1 MIKINFVIYLFLSL
15 AYSAQTQAQTPTTI
29 PNSLSAEPNTSP
41 SAPSIDEVKSEI
53 KTDFKGEIFEK
64 GSRIP
69 LKEVNVF
76 LLPSKLKAQTN
87 NQGEFHFENISE
99 GTYQIVL
106 NLPGYKKFEKTVAV
120 SSGSSKLKYYIEKES
135 YLSFETTVVGQ
146 KQKRDQTQKSLTQEQ
161 FLGMPGSGGDP
172 VKAVQNLPGVNR
184 VQGFSSQVVIQGGEP
199 KDTAYNIDGHDIPIV
214 FHFGGLSSVVM
225 PEALEQ
231 VDYLS
236 AGYGSDYSRAT
247 GGIIGLKT
255 KIPNSGDRNKKSFF
269 FADNLRIGGLYES
282 NIDPNTSYLISGRA
296 SYVGL
301 FLQQVAKNNEDFN
314 LTVAPEF
321 YDVTGIYHKKLND
334 TDDFNLVALASR
346 DTLAFVLKEPFK
358 TDPSFRGRFYN
369 ETQFYRFIP
378 SWSRKIDNERN
389 LKVSAGLGQN
399 QLLVDLGQQFFNL
412 QSEIVS
418 FRGEF
423 EQRYT
428 PQWISQVGVDNLY
441 GNAKVKIKIVQPRSE
456 GGVSNPFSSGEI
468 KERDVTAKLSNIGLY
483 NRHEITS
490 GAWTYTPGLRLD
502 KYSLTKETFLSPR
515 MAVKWSLDN
524 DWVLKS
530 ATGLYYQPPEPQE
543 QDKAFGN
550 PEIKSPRATHF
561 TFGFEKDFRKGS
573 SDGFSFQSQ
582 FFDKWLDKLVDP
594 SYAQVEREGVLVD
607 ENYNNDGGGRS
618 YGIENQLKW
627 NDPLW
632 EVWLSYTW
640 SESFRWNKNIS
651 KYKHAYDQTHNLNLV
666 ASKKLENNW
675 KVASRFRYVTGNPV
689 TPVVSGIFDADND
702 VYIPQRGGLYSERY
716 KDFYQLDL
724 RIDKKWILD
733 EEIWTMYLD
742 IQNVLNTKNPESIEY
757 SYNYSQKEY
766 ISGLPFLPAFGV
778 KGEF

>member
-1 MIKINFVIYLFLSL
+1 MKNIFCLLCFFVYMSPISY
-15 AYSAQTQAQTPTTI
+15 AQTEVSTATVSNANSPTNQI
-29 PNSLSAEPNTSP
+29 
-41 SAPSIDEVKSEI
+41 VK
-53 KTDFKGEIFEK
+53 GRLLEK
-64 GSRIP
+64 GSQIP
-69 LKEVNVF
+69 MKEVAIF
-76 LLPSKLKAQTN
+76 LLPLKLKAQTDER
-87 NQGEFHFENISE
+87 GDFSFVDVPE
-99 GTYQIVL
+99 GTYQLVI
-106 NLPGYKKFEKTVAV
+106 NISGYKRFEKEVLVDADFKKV
-120 SSGSSKLKYYIEKES
+120 KYYIEKES

-146 KQKRDQTQKSLTQEQ
+146 KQKRDQTQKTLTQEQ

-225 PEALEQ
+225 PEALDQ

-236 AGYGSDYSRAT
+236 AGYGADYSRAN

-255 KIPNSGDRNKKSFF
+255 KIPNSGDRDKKSFF
-269 FADNLRIGGLYES
+269 FADNLKIGGLYES
-282 NIDPNTSYLISGRA
+282 TVDKDTSYLISGRA

-334 TDDFNLVALASR
+334 RDDFNLITLASR
-346 DTLAFVLKEPFK
+346 DTLSFVLKQPLK
-358 TDPSFRGRFYN
+358 TDPAFRGRFYN

-378 SWSRKIDNERN
+378 SWTRKIDADKT
-389 LKVSAGLGQN
+389 LKISTALGQN
-399 QLLVDLGQQFFNL
+399 QILVDLGQQYFNL
-412 QSEIVS
+412 LSDTLS

-428 PQWISQVGVDNLY
+428 SEWNSQIGIDNQY

-456 GGVSNPFSSGEI
+456 GGVSNPFSTGEI
-468 KERDVTAKLSNIGLY
+468 KERDVTGKISNIGVY

-490 GAWTYTPGLRLD
+490 GAWTYTPGVRLD
-502 KYSLTKETFLSPR
+502 KFTLTKETFLSPR
-515 MAVKWSLDN
+515 MAVKWNLEEGLL
-524 DWVLKS
+524 LKAAS
-530 ATGLYYQPPEPQE
+530 GLYYQPPQAQE
-543 QDKAFGN
+543 QDDVFGN
-550 PEIKSPRATHF
+550 PDIRAPRATHF
-561 TFGFEKDFRKGS
+561 TAGFEKDFRKGS
-573 SDGFSFQSQ
+573 SDGYTWQTQ
-582 FFDKWLDKLVDP
+582 FFDKWLDKLVDQ
-594 SYAQVEREGVLVD
+594 SSAQVLRDGVLVN

-627 NDPLW
+627 TDPYW
-632 EVWLSYTW
+632 DVWVSYTW
-640 SESFRWNKNIS
+640 SESFRWNKNIP
-651 KYKHAYDQTHNLNLV
+651 KYKHAYDQTHNLNILT
-666 ASKKLENNW
+666 SKKLDNNW

-689 TPVVSGIFDADND
+689 TPVVASTFDADND
-702 VYIPQRGGLYSERY
+702 VYIPTRGGLYSERY

-724 RIDKKWILD
+724 RIDKKWVSD
-733 EEIWTMYLD
+733 QEIWTLYLD

-757 SYNYSQKEY
+757 SYNYSQKDY

>member
-1 MIKINFVIYLFLSL
+1 MK
-15 AYSAQTQAQTPTTI
+15 
-29 PNSLSAEPNTSP
+29 NSLGIIFFLLFASYSYSQEQQIAVNT
-41 SAPSIDEVKSEI
+41 
-53 KTDFKGEIFEK
+53 TFKGRLLEK
-64 GSRIP
+64 GSQLP
-69 LKEVNVF
+69 LKEANVF
-76 LLPSKLKAQTN
+76 LLPLKLKAQTDN
-87 NQGEFHFENISE
+87 SGDFVFESIPE
-99 GTYQIVL
+99 GTYQLII
-106 NLPGYKKFEKTVAV
+106 NLSGYKKFEKEIQLDSETK
-120 SSGSSKLKYYIEKES
+120 KLKYYVEKES
-135 YLSFETTVVGQ
+135 YMSFETTVVGQ
-146 KQKRDQTQKSLTQEQ
+146 KQKRDQTQKTLTQEQ

-199 KDTAYNIDGHDIPIV
+199 KETAYNIDGHDIPIV

-236 AGYGSDYSRAT
+236 AGYGSDYSRAN

-255 KIPNSGDRNKKSFF
+255 KIPNSGDRDKKSFF
-269 FADNLRIGGLYES
+269 FADNLKIGGLYES
-282 NIDPNTSYLISGRA
+282 TIDKESSYLISGRA

-301 FLQQVAKNNEDFN
+301 FLQQVAKDNEDFN

-334 TDDFNLVALASR
+334 RDDFNLVSLASR
-346 DTLAFVLKEPFK
+346 DTLSFVLKQPLK

-378 SWSRKIDNERN
+378 SWSRKIDSDKSIK
-389 LKVSAGLGQN
+389 LSTGIGQN
-399 QLLVDLGQQFFNL
+399 QILVDLGQQYFNL
-412 QSEIVS
+412 LSNTLT

-428 PQWISQVGVDNLY
+428 SDWNSQIGIDNQY
-441 GNAKVKIKIVQPRSE
+441 GTAKVKIKIVQPRSE
-456 GGVSNPFSSGEI
+456 GGVSNPFSTSEV
-468 KERDVTAKLSNIGLY
+468 KERDVSGKISNIGLY

-490 GAWTYTPGLRLD
+490 GAWTYIPGIRLD
-502 KYSLTKETFLSPR
+502 KYTLTKETFLSPR
-515 MAVKWSLDN
+515 MALKWNLGDGLL
-524 DWVLKS
+524 LKS
-530 ATGLYYQPPEPQE
+530 ASGLYYQPPQAQE
-543 QDKAFGN
+543 QDEVYGN
-550 PEIKSPRATHF
+550 PDIKSPRAVHV
-561 TFGFEKDFRKGS
+561 TFGFEKDFRQGS
-573 SDGFSFQSQ
+573 NDGYTWQTQ
-582 FFDKWLDKLVDP
+582 AFDKWLDKLVDQ
-594 SYAQVEREGVLVD
+594 SSAQVLRDGVLVD
-607 ENYNNDGGGRS
+607 ENYTNDGGGRS

-627 NDPLW
+627 TDPYW
-632 EVWLSYTW
+632 DVWVSYTW
-640 SESFRWNKNIS
+640 SESFRWNKNIP
-651 KYKHAYDQTHNLNLV
+651 KYKHAYDQTHNLNVL

-689 TPVVSGIFDADND
+689 TPVVASIFDTDND
-702 VYIPQRGGLYSERY
+702 VYIPTRGGLYSERY

-724 RIDKKWILD
+724 RIDKKWISN
-733 EEIWTMYLD
+733 EEIWTLYLD

-766 ISGLPFLPAFGV
+766 VSGLPFLPAFGV

>member
-1 MIKINFVIYLFLSL
+1 MKNTFCLLCFFLYLSPIS
-15 AYSAQTQAQTPTTI
+15 YGQTESATVSSASSTTNQI
-29 PNSLSAEPNTSP
+29 
-41 SAPSIDEVKSEI
+41 VK
-53 KTDFKGEIFEK
+53 GRLLEK
-64 GSRIP
+64 GSQVP
-69 LKEVNVF
+69 LKEVTVF
-76 LLPSKLKAQTN
+76 LLPLKLKAQTDER
-87 NQGEFHFENISE
+87 GDFSFADVPD
-99 GTYQIVL
+99 GTYQLVI
-106 NLPGYKKFEKTVAV
+106 NLSGYKKFEKEVLVDADFRKV
-120 SSGSSKLKYYIEKES
+120 KYYIEKES

-146 KQKRDQTQKSLTQEQ
+146 KQKRDQTQKTLTQEQ

-225 PEALEQ
+225 PEALDQ

-236 AGYGSDYSRAT
+236 AGYGADYSRAN

-255 KIPNSGDRNKKSFF
+255 KIPNSGDRDKKSFF
-269 FADNLRIGGLYES
+269 FADNLKIGGLYES
-282 NIDPNTSYLISGRA
+282 TVDKDTSYLISGRA

-334 TDDFNLVALASR
+334 RDDFNLITLASR
-346 DTLAFVLKEPFK
+346 DTLSFVLKQPLK
-358 TDPSFRGRFYN
+358 TDPAFRGRFYN

-378 SWSRKIDNERN
+378 SWTRKIDSDKT
-389 LKVSAGLGQN
+389 LKLSTALGQN
-399 QLLVDLGQQFFNL
+399 QILVDLGQQYFNL
-412 QSEIVS
+412 LSDTLS

-428 PQWISQVGVDNLY
+428 PTWNSQIGIDNQY

-456 GGVSNPFSSGEI
+456 GGVSNPFSTGEI
-468 KERDVTAKLSNIGLY
+468 KERDVSGKISNIGVY

-490 GAWTYTPGLRLD
+490 GAWTYTPGVRLD
-502 KYSLTKETFLSPR
+502 KFTLTKETFLSPR
-515 MAVKWSLDN
+515 MAVKWNLEDGLL
-524 DWVLKS
+524 LKAAS
-530 ATGLYYQPPEPQE
+530 GLYYQPPQAQE
-543 QDKAFGN
+543 QDDVFGN
-550 PEIKSPRATHF
+550 PDIKSPRATHL
-561 TFGFEKDFRKGS
+561 TAGFEKDFRKGS
-573 SDGFSFQSQ
+573 SDGYTWQTQ
-582 FFDKWLDKLVDP
+582 FFDKWLDKLVDQ
-594 SYAQVEREGVLVD
+594 SSAQVLRDGVLVN

-627 NDPLW
+627 TDPYW
-632 EVWLSYTW
+632 DVWVSYTW
-640 SESFRWNKNIS
+640 SESFRWNKNIP
-651 KYKHAYDQTHNLNLV
+651 KYKHAYDQTHNLNILT
-666 ASKKLENNW
+666 SKKLDNNW

-689 TPVVSGIFDADND
+689 TPVVASTFDSDND
-702 VYIPQRGGLYSERY
+702 VYIPTRGGLYSERY

-724 RIDKKWILD
+724 RIDKKWVSD
-733 EEIWTMYLD
+733 QEIWTLYLD

-757 SYNYSQKEY
+757 SYNYSQKDY